1 MNYAKETLCNALAAE
16 YVLGTLKGKARQR
29 YETLMMENQTIRE
42 TTWLWEQH
50 LNGMG
55 EGLKPVQPPPA
66 VWNNIQQKLGWV
78 AQADNVVTLKPEK
91 SNNKRWQVLAGLSTA
106 AVLLIVLLMP
116 LTQPAVEPN
125 ISSVAVVTDQ
135 AHQPLW
141 LIELSDNHIFTRAT
155 SNLVAQQNKDYEL
168 WMVPDDGSAPV
179 SLGLLPKSGDVQLVR
194 PSQLTLAG
202 VSALA
207 VSLEP
212 LGGSPSGS
220 PTEVLYISP
229 LTKV

>member
-55 EGLKPVQPPPA
+55 EGLKPVQPPPS

-91 SNNKRWQVLAGLSTA
+91 SNNKHWQVLAGLSTA

-116 LTQPAVEPN
+116 LTQPTVEPN

>member
-29 YETLMMENQTIRE
+29 NETLMMENQTIRE

-50 LNGMG
+50 LNGLG
-55 EGLKPVQPPPA
+55 EGLKPVQPPPS

-78 AQADNVVTLKPEK
+78 AQSDNVVTLKPEK
-91 SNNKRWQVLAGLSTA
+91 SNSKRWQVLAGLSTA

-116 LTQPAVEPN
+116 LTQPTVEPN

-179 SLGLLPKSGDVQLVR
+179 SLGLLPKTGDVQLVR

>member
-50 LNGMG
+50 LNGLG
-55 EGLKPVQPPPA
+55 EGLKPVQPPPS

-78 AQADNVVTLKPEK
+78 AQSDNVVTLKPEK
-91 SNNKRWQVLAGLSTA
+91 ANSKRWQVLAGLSTA

-116 LTQPAVEPN
+116 LTQPTVEPN

-155 SNLVAQQNKDYEL
+155 SNLVVQQNKDYEL

-212 LGGSPSGS
+212 LGGSPTGS

>member
-55 EGLKPVQPPPA
+55 EGLKPVQPPPS

-91 SNNKRWQVLAGLSTA
+91 PNNKRWQVLAGLSTA

-116 LTQPAVEPN
+116 LTQPTVEPN

-212 LGGSPSGS
+212 LGGSPTGS

>member
-16 YVLGTLKGKARQR
+16 YVLGTLKGKARLR

-50 LNGMG
+50 LNGLG
-55 EGLKPVQPPPA
+55 EGLKPVQPPPS

-78 AQADNVVTLKPEK
+78 DQSDNVVTLKPEK
-91 SNNKRWQVLAGLSTA
+91 SNSKRWQILAGLSTA
-106 AVLLIVLLMP
+106 AVLMIVLLMP
-116 LTQPAVEPN
+116 LTQPTVEPN

-179 SLGLLPKSGDVQLVR
+179 SLGLLPKSGDIQLVS

-202 VSALA
+202 VSDFA
-207 VSLEP
+207 VIL
-212 LGGSPSGS
+212 
-220 PTEVLYISP
+220 
-229 LTKV
+229 

>member
-1 MNYAKETLCNALAAE
+1 MNYAKDTLCNALAAE

-50 LNGMG
+50 LNSMG
-55 EGLKPVQPPPA
+55 EGLKPVTPPPA
-66 VWNNIQQKLGWV
+66 VWTNIQQKLGWIDKP
-78 AQADNVVTLKPEK
+78 DNVVPLIKEKPSGK
-91 SNNKRWQVLAGLSTA
+91 FWQVLAGLSTA
-106 AVLLIVLLMP
+106 AVLLLVLLLP
-116 LTQPAVEPN
+116 FTKPVVEPE
-125 ISSVAVVTDQ
+125 ITSVAVVTDQ

-141 LIELSDNHIFTRAT
+141 LIELSDTHIFTRAT
-155 SNLVAQQNKDYEL
+155 SNLLPQVNKDYEL
-168 WMVPDDGSAPV
+168 WMVPSDGTAPI
-179 SLGLLPKSGDVQLVR
+179 SLGLLPKNGDIQLIRPPQLV
-194 PSQLTLAG
+194 LAG

-212 LGGSPSGS
+212 LGGSPNGS

>member
-50 LNGMG
+50 LNGLG
-55 EGLKPVQPPPA
+55 EGLKPVQPPPS

-78 AQADNVVTLKPEK
+78 DQSDNVVTLKPEK
-91 SNNKRWQVLAGLSTA
+91 SNSKRWQILAGLSTA
-106 AVLLIVLLMP
+106 AVLMIVLLMP
-116 LTQPAVEPN
+116 LTQPTVEPN

-155 SNLVAQQNKDYEL
+155 SNLVAQQNRDYEL

-179 SLGLLPKSGDVQLVR
+179 SLGLLPKSGDIQLVR
-194 PSQLTLAG
+194 PLQLTLAG

-212 LGGSPSGS
+212 LGGSPTGS
-220 PTEVLYISP
+220 PSEVLYISP

>member
-55 EGLKPVQPPPA
+55 EGLKPVQPPPS

-91 SNNKRWQVLAGLSTA
+91 PNNKRWQVLAGLSTA

-116 LTQPAVEPN
+116 LTQPTVEPN

-179 SLGLLPKSGDVQLVR
+179 SLGLLPKTGDVQLVR

>member
-50 LNGMG
+50 LNGLG
-55 EGLKPVQPPPA
+55 EGLKPVQPPPS

-78 AQADNVVTLKPEK
+78 AQSDNVVTLKPEK
-91 SNNKRWQVLAGLSTA
+91 SNSKRWQVLAGLSTA

-116 LTQPAVEPN
+116 LTQPTVEPN

-179 SLGLLPKSGDVQLVR
+179 SLGLLPKTGDVQLVR